1 MALKPEE
8 VYAILKK
15 QIQSGGGGAP
25 GTPGRGIEKIEL
37 TDTQGLVDTYTIVYT
52 DGTTYT
58 YTVTNGQDGFSP
70 TIVENENND
79 ESTYKLDITTKTGTI
94 TTPNLKGADGS
105 SSGSSDYSQLSNKP
119 QINNVELDGNKTL
132 DDFGIQPDSDDTLN
146 TTDKTIVG
154 ALNELNGKSKIL
166 YGGTEIP
173 QNSDMN
179 SYNKFG
185 NYYCRT
191 NANALTLKN
200 APFTEAFTMTVE
212 AATGDPEKY
221 PSQIYRRLGDG
232 AMAYR
237 YYSNDTSS
245 WLGYVY
251 FSDDETLL
259 AKLIG
264 NNAGGHNSIFR
275 GKNLGTQVTDEQY
288 AAIQAGTFDDL
299 YIGDYWTIGGVNW
312 RIAAFDYYYNTGDTV
327 FAKHHA
333 VIVPDTTLYS
343 HNMND
348 TNTTTGAYVGSLMYT
363 EGLSQAKTQIQTAFG
378 ASHVLSH
385 RLLFTNAT
393 SNGYASGGAWV
404 DSTVDL
410 MCENMVY
417 GSLIFSPVSSG
428 TNIPYNYRVE
438 KGQLPLFALAPQYIH
453 TRGVSYW
460 LRDVIS
466 SSSFATVNSN
476 GNANDNI
483 ASSVHGV
490 RPAFCIGI

>member
-25 GTPGRGIEKIEL
+25 GTPGRGIDKIEL

-70 TIVENENND
+70 AIVENENND

-154 ALNELNGKSKIL
+154 AINEIQAI
-166 YGGTEIP
+166 IP
-173 QNSDMN
+173 V
-179 SYNKFG
+179 FG
-185 NYYCRT
+185 N
-191 NANALTLKN
+191 
-200 APFTEAFTMTVE
+200 
-212 AATGDPEKY
+212 
-221 PSQIYRRLGDG
+221 
-232 AMAYR
+232 
-237 YYSNDTSS
+237 
-245 WLGYVY
+245 
-251 FSDDETLL
+251 
-259 AKLIG
+259 
-264 NNAGGHNSIFR
+264 AGSHNSIFR
-275 GKNLGTQVTDEQY
+275 GKNIGTQVTDEQY

-299 YIGDYWTIGGVNW
+299 YIGDYWVIGGVNW
-312 RIAAFDYYYNTGDTV
+312 RIAAFDYYYNTGDTA

-333 VIVPDTTLYS
+333 VIVPDTVLYS

-348 TNTTTGAYVGSLMYT
+348 TNTTDGAYVGSGMYT
-363 EGLSQAKTQIQTAFG
+363 EGLEQAKTQIQNAFG

-385 RLLFTNAT
+385 RLLLTNT
-393 SNGYASGGAWV
+393 TTNGYASSGEWK
-404 DSTVDL
+404 DSIVDL

-417 GSLIFSPVSSG
+417 GTMILSPMSNG
-428 TNIPYNYRVE
+428 KNTPYNYRIE
-438 KGQLPLFALAPQYIH
+438 KGQLPLFSMAPQY
-453 TRGVSYW
+453 TFVRSQSYW
-460 LRDVIS
+460 LRDVVS
-466 SSSFATVNSN
+466 ASAFAFADGN
-476 GNANDNI
+476 GNAYHTS
-483 ASSVHGV
+483 ASYALGV

>member
-105 SSGSSDYSQLSNKP
+105 GSGSSDYSQLSNKP

-154 ALNELNGKSKIL
+154 AINEI
-166 YGGTEIP
+166 EAIIP
-173 QNSDMN
+173 V
-179 SYNKFG
+179 FG
-185 NYYCRT
+185 N
-191 NANALTLKN
+191 
-200 APFTEAFTMTVE
+200 
-212 AATGDPEKY
+212 
-221 PSQIYRRLGDG
+221 
-232 AMAYR
+232 
-237 YYSNDTSS
+237 
-245 WLGYVY
+245 
-251 FSDDETLL
+251 
-259 AKLIG
+259 
-264 NNAGGHNSIFR
+264 AGSHNSIFR
-275 GKNLGTQVTDEQY
+275 GKNIGTQVTNKQY

-299 YIGDYWTIGGVNW
+299 YIGDYWVIDGVNW
-312 RIAAFDYYYNTGDTV
+312 RIAAFDYYYNTGDTA
-327 FAKHHA
+327 FTKHHA
-333 VIVPDTTLYS
+333 VIVPDTSLYS

-348 TNTTTGAYVGSLMYT
+348 TNTTVGAYVGSGMYT
-363 EGLSQAKTQIQTAFG
+363 EGLEQAKTQIQNAFG

-385 RLLFTNAT
+385 RLLLANTT
-393 SNGYASGGAWV
+393 TNGYASSGEWK
-404 DSTVDL
+404 SSIVDL

-417 GSLIFSPVSSG
+417 GTMILSPMNNG

-438 KGQLPLFALAPQYIH
+438 KGQLPLFSMAPQY
-453 TRGVSYW
+453 TFVRSQSYW
-460 LRDVIS
+460 LRDVVS
-466 SSSFATVNSN
+466 ASYFASANSV
-476 GNANDNI
+476 GYAAYYSASRAN
-483 ASSVHGV
+483 GV
-490 RPAFCIGI
+490 RPDFCIGI